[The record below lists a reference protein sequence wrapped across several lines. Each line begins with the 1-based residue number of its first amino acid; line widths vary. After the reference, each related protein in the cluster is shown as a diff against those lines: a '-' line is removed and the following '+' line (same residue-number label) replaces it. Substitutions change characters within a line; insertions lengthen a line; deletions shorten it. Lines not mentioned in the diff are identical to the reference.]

1 MVSIYERY
9 STIPYAVYMRY
20 YAVHT
25 SYATYSVSSMEMSR
39 IMDRIMDRIGHQS
52 TRGSVTDHESS
63 VRALY
68 EPLRAE
74 G

>member
-39 IMDRIMDRIGHQS
+39 IMDRIMDRIAYQS
-52 TRGSVTDHESS
+52 TL
-63 VRALY
+63 A
-68 EPLRAE
+68 PP
-74 G
+74 

>member
-39 IMDRIMDRIGHQS
+39 IMDRIMDRIAYQS
-52 TRGSVTDHESS
+52 LR
-63 VRALY
+63 RFLALEIDSIFTGDWQTIL
-68 EPLRAE
+68 EP
-74 G
+74 